1 MSGEDRE
8 LNKLYRMV
16 EDEILERQ
24 EYLEEIAHLSE
35 PALKSKIKMEIV
47 ERVHELEKI
56 IKLLN
61 SKWNNGYLVYIY
73 IPYKMNQIY
82 YESSYTTL
90 Y

>member
-47 ERVHELEKI
+47 
-56 IKLLN
+56 
-61 SKWNNGYLVYIY
+61 
-73 IPYKMNQIY
+73 
-82 YESSYTTL
+82 
-90 Y
+90 